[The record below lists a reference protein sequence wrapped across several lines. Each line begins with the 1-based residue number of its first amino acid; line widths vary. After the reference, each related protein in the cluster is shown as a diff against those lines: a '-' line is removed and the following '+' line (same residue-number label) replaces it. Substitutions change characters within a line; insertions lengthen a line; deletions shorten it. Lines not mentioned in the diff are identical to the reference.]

1 MAPTKRMPPLTAG
14 PVGLSAK
21 PKDPPRTRDFTIIAQ
36 DPAVKRNGRILT
48 TRVQIP
54 AEALAAGPWGH
65 RVQVIDY
72 DASTGE
78 IYEPPEAVDRLNEAG
93 AYVDLYEKTQHDAE
107 LTEDPHFHAQN
118 VYSIVM
124 RTLAHFE
131 KALGRR
137 VSWGFNGHQLKVVPH
152 AFADANAFY
161 SPQDE
166 ALVFG
171 YFPDAD
177 GKMIHS
183 CLSHDVVAHEA
194 THALIDGLRH
204 RFVRPS
210 SPDQAGFHEG
220 FADTVALLSVFSLQ
234 EILSSL
240 LSNPRSAYSGSRDPA
255 ATGEENKNEI
265 AINTIAKEAVTA
277 NALRDSAL
285 FGLAE
290 QMGSAM
296 SGVRGK
302 ALRRAADLTP
312 SVTYLEN
319 PEFREP
325 HRRGEI
331 LLAAMMNAFLEVW
344 AGRMSGL
351 GTVSAGRLDRSR
363 VVEEGGAIA
372 DYLLTMA
379 IRALDYTPPVD
390 LRLSDFLSALLTA
403 DIEIRPDDTPYHFRK
418 HLLESFT
425 AYGIAPAST
434 NAAQPGCW
442 TPGVSNELTYTRTH
456 FESMLRDPDEVYWFI
471 WENRDALGVF
481 ADTYGHVLSVRPCLR
496 IAPDGFALRET
507 VVEFIQ
513 VLDLTAGELIHVRDR
528 KLRDEPSVQKPP
540 AMPDTTPVTLY
551 GGNTLIFDEYGRLK
565 YNVHNGI
572 NDAKRQSDRLAYL
585 WEAGFFTEEGKQ
597 LERFSHMHLRR
608 ALDLATLRDRS
619 EEW

>member
-1 MAPTKRMPPLTAG
+1 MVKTKPRQPAAPAPGAEPPK
-14 PVGLSAK
+14 PVN
-21 PKDPPRTRDFTIIAQ
+21 PPRTRDFTIIAQ
-36 DPAVKRNGRILT
+36 DPAITRGGRILT

-72 DASTGE
+72 DASSGQ
-78 IYEPPEAVDRLNEAG
+78 IYEPPEGADRRDELG
-93 AYVDLYEKTQHDAE
+93 MYVDPYKDTRRDAE

-118 VYSIVM
+118 VYAIVM

-161 SPQDE
+161 SPKDE

-177 GKMIHS
+177 EKIIFS

-194 THALIDGLRH
+194 THALVDGLRH

-220 FADTVALLSVFSLQ
+220 FADIVALLSVFSLP
-234 EILSSL
+234 EILSAL
-240 LSNPRSAYSGSRDPA
+240 LSGKGDHS
-255 ATGEENKNEI
+255 K
-265 AINTIAKEAVTA
+265 TILKSDVTPK
-277 NALRDSAL
+277 ALRKSAL

-290 QMGSAM
+290 QMGEAM
-296 SGVRGK
+296 SDVRGQ
-302 ALRRAADLTP
+302 ALRTAAELKP
-312 SVTYLEN
+312 SKAYMAD
-319 PEFREP
+319 PAFREP

-331 LLAAMMNAFLEVW
+331 LLAATMNAFLEVW
-344 AGRMSGL
+344 GARMKTL
-351 GTVSAGRLDRSR
+351 GTVSPGRLDRTR
-363 VVEEGGAIA
+363 VVEEGTEIA

-403 DIEIRPDDTPYHFRK
+403 DTEIRPDDTPYHFRD
-418 HLLESFT
+418 HLLKSFK
-425 AYGIAPAST
+425 AYAIEPASA
-434 NAAQPGCW
+434 NDKAPGCW
-442 TPGVSNELTYTRTH
+442 TSGVSSELVYSRTH

-513 VLDLTAGELIHVRDR
+513 VLDLTAGELVQVLDR
-528 KLRDEPSVQKPP
+528 KLPGQPPVEKPADMP
-540 AMPDTTPVTLY
+540 ATTPVTLY
-551 GGNTLIFDEYGRLK
+551 GGSTLIFDEYGRLK

-572 NDAKRQSDRLAYL
+572 NDARRQTERLAYL
-585 WEAGFFTEEGKQ
+585 WEAGFFTEEGAQ
-597 LERFSHMHLRR
+597 LQRFSHMHLRR
-608 ALDLATLRDRS
+608 ALDLAILRKRN